1 MGYKD
6 EHGQS
11 QEKFTLEE
19 NQEATENAKYG
30 FQKSLMVYTLAE
42 IWP

>member
-6 EHGQS
+6 EHSHS
-11 QEKFTLEE
+11 QERFTIEE

-30 FQKSLMVYTLAE
+30 FQKSLMVYTLAD

>member
-6 EHGQS
+6 EHSHS
-11 QEKFTLEE
+11 QERFTIQE

-30 FQKSLMVYTLAE
+30 FQKCYTLAE

>member
-6 EHGQS
+6 EHSNS
-11 QEKFTLEE
+11 QERFTIQE